1 MEVLGILSLIFGIIG
16 LLSSTWYI
24 GILPCV
30 VGIVLGIVGLTDFL
44 SEKKFATAG
53 LLISILGAVV
63 SIYIY
68 VADIDSG
75 RLVVLRNNGKSQ
87 SVDVESKTSDSSAQ
101 IYKTAAES
109 KVAEVSNHEEK
120 AVEAQKAESASGK
133 NEEKET
139 KQSSNN
145 KSDNVLY
152 QDDNIVIT
160 YQGISESFWGY
171 DFGLMV
177 ENKSNRT
184 LEVQVR
190 EMSINGFMVDP
201 VCSIEIAPGKKARD
215 GIGIW
220 TDDVEDIPMNS
231 VRTAETKFA
240 IIDWDDYDFNYETQS
255 VIIQ

>member
-1 MEVLGILSLIFGIIG
+1 MEVIGILSLIFGIIG

-24 GILPCV
+24 GIIPCV

-44 SEKKFATAG
+44 SDKKFATAG

-63 SIYIY
+63 SVYIY
-68 VADIDSG
+68 VSDIDSG
-75 RLVVLRNNGKSQ
+75 RLVVIHNNGKSQ
-87 SVDVESKTSDSSAQ
+87 SADVASKTSDSSAQ
-101 IYKTAAES
+101 IYKTTTES
-109 KVAEVSNHEEK
+109 KVTEVSKQEEK
-120 AVEAQKAESASGK
+120 AESLPEK

-171 DFGLMV
+171 DFDLMV

-220 TDDVEDIPMNS
+220 ADDAENTPMNS
-231 VRTAETKFA
+231 VKTAEAKFA
-240 IIDWDDYDFNYETQS
+240 ILDWDDYDFNYETQS

>member
-1 MEVLGILSLIFGIIG
+1 M
-16 LLSSTWYI
+16 T
-24 GILPCV
+24 
-30 VGIVLGIVGLTDFL
+30 
-44 SEKKFATAG
+44 
-53 LLISILGAVV
+53 
-63 SIYIY
+63 
-68 VADIDSG
+68 
-75 RLVVLRNNGKSQ
+75 
-87 SVDVESKTSDSSAQ
+87 
-101 IYKTAAES
+101 
-109 KVAEVSNHEEK
+109 EVSKREEK
-120 AVEAQKAESASGK
+120 AESLPEK

-145 KSDNVLY
+145 KGDNVLY

-171 DFGLMV
+171 DFDLMV

-201 VCSIEIAPGKKARD
+201 VCSIEVAPGKKARD

-220 TDDVEDIPMNS
+220 ADDAENTPMNS
-231 VRTAETKFA
+231 VKTAEAKFA
-240 IIDWDDYDFNYETQS
+240 VIDWDDYVFNYETQS

>member
-1 MEVLGILSLIFGIIG
+1 MEVIGILSLIFGIIG

-44 SEKKFATAG
+44 AEKKFATAG

-68 VADIDSG
+68 VSDIDSG
-75 RLVVLRNNGKSQ
+75 RLVVLRNDGKAQ
-87 SVDVESKTSDSSAQ
+87 SVDVESKAKDSSTQ
-101 IYKTAAES
+101 INKTVAES
-109 KVAEVSNHEEK
+109 KVTEVSKREEK
-120 AVEAQKAESASGK
+120 AAE
-133 NEEKET
+133 EEKET
-139 KQSSNN
+139 KQGSNN

-171 DFGLMV
+171 DFDLMV

-220 TDDVEDIPMNS
+220 ADDAENTPMNS
-231 VRTAETKFA
+231 VKTAEAKFV
-240 IIDWDDYDFNYETQS
+240 ILDWDDYDSFRYETQS
-255 VIIQ
+255 VVIQ